1 MNWLGAALAAL
12 ALIGGGLFFGGS
24 LVSAQEPTPEV
35 TQEAE
40 PATPESTVEPD
51 ATEQAAPDEQEDSE
65 RSKEECD
72 DQKDGADATG
82 ISFRGGPRSL
92 AQ

>member
-1 MNWLGAALAAL
+1 MIGIGAALAAL
-12 ALIGGGLFFGGS
+12 ALLLGGLFVGGT

-40 PATPESTVEPD
+40 PATPD
-51 ATEQAAPDEQEDSE
+51 ATDQTPDEDDGT
-65 RSKEECD
+65 RSKEECGHQQD
-72 DQKDGADATG
+72 EGSDTG
-82 ISFRGGPRSL
+82 ISFRGGPRTF